1 MAKASARLGGAATLS
16 KCLGRRLRSSLRPA
30 AAGRGAALE
39 LVEHCLVVALAFGY
53 RHGYAEIVHTLRPA
67 AALLE
72 RAGFSVLNQP
82 VGRTGHYLCDR
93 GYLRDL

>member
-39 LVEHCLVVALAFGY
+39 KLAG
-53 RHGYAEIVHTLRPA
+53 G
-67 AALLE
+67 
-72 RAGFSVLNQP
+72 G
-82 VGRTGHYLCDR
+82 LCR
-93 GYLRDL
+93 EG